1 MLNLV
6 NRILV
11 LIIVVG
17 VVGLVY
23 LLALIVK
30 LFRMKLDEGK
40 TQAPHPQASYSKQS
54 EATPG
59 PIEKPEEPEW
69 DSDSATIVLAP
80 RTVGHTPYAR
90 LKFASIAGEKT
101 YREELVFRKR
111 TSVGRDD
118 DIDIAINDPMV
129 SRYHADLIFQ
139 DGDLYLIDRGKNGT
153 LLNGTRIPALSKVLI
168 PDRSYIQIGNSAFV
182 VEKTGVQSEETYA
195 EC

>member
-59 PIEKPEEPEW
+59 PIEKPEEPECIFV
-69 DSDSATIVLAP
+69 SDSCLKYAK
-80 RTVGHTPYAR
+80 PYA
-90 LKFASIAGEKT
+90 
-101 YREELVFRKR
+101 
-111 TSVGRDD
+111 
-118 DIDIAINDPMV
+118 
-129 SRYHADLIFQ
+129 
-139 DGDLYLIDRGKNGT
+139 
-153 LLNGTRIPALSKVLI
+153 
-168 PDRSYIQIGNSAFV
+168 IQQITNFL
-182 VEKTGVQSEETYA
+182 
-195 EC
+195 

>member
-59 PIEKPEEPEW
+59 LSK
-69 DSDSATIVLAP
+69 S
-80 RTVGHTPYAR
+80 
-90 LKFASIAGEKT
+90 
-101 YREELVFRKR
+101 RK
-111 TSVGRDD
+111 S
-118 DIDIAINDPMV
+118 
-129 SRYHADLIFQ
+129 Q
-139 DGDLYLIDRGKNGT
+139 NGI
-153 LLNGTRIPALSKVLI
+153 RIPL
-168 PDRSYIQIGNSAFV
+168 R
-182 VEKTGVQSEETYA
+182 
-195 EC
+195 